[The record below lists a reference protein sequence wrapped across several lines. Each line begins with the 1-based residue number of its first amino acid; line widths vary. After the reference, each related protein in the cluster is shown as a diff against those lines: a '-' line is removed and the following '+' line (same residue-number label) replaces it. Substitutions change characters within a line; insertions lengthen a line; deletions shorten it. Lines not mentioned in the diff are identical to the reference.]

1 MQMATDKETIESG
14 SRKVLGLD
22 LGVGSIGWALIEEQD
37 GQLRQIVGMGSRI
50 VPIES
55 TDVDKFSKGQAI
67 TINAERTARRT
78 ARKGLNRYQQRRAAL
93 TERLREKGMLPD
105 FQAERQIGLW
115 ELRSN
120 AATPGCQLSLQQI
133 GRVLYH
139 LNQKRGYK
147 HSKAD
152 EGGDKKQTDYVE
164 KVNSRYATLKEE
176 GLTIGQHM
184 YQQLVASAVMRP
196 SGPYYTFR
204 VKGEVYPRAAY
215 MEEFDRIM
223 DVQKAFYPDVLT
235 DEWIA
240 EVRNRVIFYQ
250 RPLKSC
256 KHLVSLCEFESK
268 PFTIPATGKVITIG
282 PKCAPRTSPLAQ
294 LCAAWEAVNNI
305 ELTNQEMEKYPI
317 TVAERQAMVEHLCT
331 HDKLSIKDVLKIL
344 GLPAKSEWKGTK
356 QLDKGIKGNNTLL
369 QLRKAL
375 EGLEKGKIDDLLAQD
390 LPIKSVD
397 MVDEVTGEVL
407 TRTQI
412 APSAEDC
419 TLYRLWHS
427 LYSIHDEEELRHTL
441 QKNFDIHDESV
452 LDALCKI
459 DFVKPGYSNKSHKFI
474 RKILPYL
481 MEGMKYSEACEAVEI
496 NHSNSQ
502 TAAERDSR
510 MLLSEIPLIKKGEL
524 RQPLVEK
531 ILNQMINVVNALRAE
546 YGEIDEVHVE
556 LARELKQSQ
565 SERENADK
573 RNSENEKRN
582 KEVADRIKEEHGLT
596 PTRARILK
604 YKLWEESAHKC
615 FYCEKDISGAE
626 VMNGSDGEIEHIIPQ
641 SVLFD
646 DSFSNKVLAC
656 RACNQAKGNQ
666 TAREFMEKKSAEEY
680 EAYLHRVEQLY
691 NGGKKDG
698 KISTTKYKH
707 LLWRTE
713 DIPSNFIDRQLRQS
727 QYISR
732 KAMEILQQS
741 IRLVTA
747 TSGSVTDFLRHTWG
761 YDEIL
766 HTLNFPRYQA
776 AEMTAVVRTKSGRE
790 EERIKDWSKRIDH
803 RHHAIDALTIALTKP
818 YYIQQLNRLNA
829 SHDEMIAEVRQK
841 DYHWDAEYSL
851 LEKWLLTQPHFSTQ
865 EVLEKVDGI
874 LVSFRAGKKVT
885 SPGKR
890 YVYRNGKR
898 VLVQQGLLVPR
909 GALTEETIYGKLGD
923 RYVVKYPL
931 THPSFK
937 VENIVD
943 PTIKRLVEEHLASC
957 GGNAKN
963 ALAKELYSAKG
974 MKIKSVRCYTGLKDS
989 SVAVISRDKE
999 GQPIGYAKLGNNHH
1013 IAIYRDKEGKP
1024 QELAV
1029 TFWQAV
1035 ERKRYGLPVVV
1046 EQPQALWSELI
1057 DREDIPQEVL
1067 ASLPHDDWEFVLSMQ
1082 KNEMFILGMDD
1093 LEFETAMQEHDYRTL
1108 NKYLYRVQKVSHHD
1122 YYFRYHTETKV
1133 DDKYGDKNDRGKSQ
1147 AMGKLKLIKS
1157 LGALIA
1163 QHPHKVRINILG
1175 EITV

>member
-1 MQMATDKETIESG
+1 MYTTTDKDAPKG
-14 SRKVLGLD
+14 SRKILGLD

-37 GQLRQIVGMGSRI
+37 GQLGQILGMGSRI
-50 VPIES
+50 VPIDS

-67 TINAERTARRT
+67 TINADRTSRRT

-93 TERLREKGMLPD
+93 TKRLREKGMLPD
-105 FQAERQIGLW
+105 FEAERQIALW
-115 ELRSN
+115 ELRSH

-152 EGGDKKQTDYVE
+152 EGGEKKQTEYVE
-164 KVNSRYATLKEE
+164 KVNSRYAALKEE
-176 GLTIGQHM
+176 GLTVGQHM

-215 MEEFDRIM
+215 LEEFDRIM
-223 DVQKAFYPDVLT
+223 EVQKVFYPDVLT

-268 PFTIPATGKVITIG
+268 AFTIKATGKVITIG

-305 ELTNQEMEKYPI
+305 ELTNQEMECYLI
-317 TVAERQAMVEHLCT
+317 TAAQRQAMVEHLCT
-331 HDKLSIKDVLKIL
+331 HDKLTTKDVQKIL

-356 QLDKGIKGNNTLL
+356 QLEKGIKGNSTLL

-375 EGLEKGKIDDLLAQD
+375 EGLGKDQTNELLSFD
-390 LPIKSVD
+390 IPVKSID
-397 MVDEVTGEVL
+397 MVDTATGEL
-407 TRTQI
+407 TQRAQI
-412 APSAEDC
+412 DPSAEDS

-427 LYSIHDEEELRHTL
+427 IYSIHDEAELRHTL
-441 QKNFDIHDESV
+441 QKNFDIHDDTV
-452 LDALCKI
+452 LEALCKI

-481 MEGMKYSEACEAVEI
+481 MQGMKYSEACEAVEV

-510 MLLSEIPLIKKGEL
+510 MLLSQIPLIKKGEL
-524 RQPLVEK
+524 RQPLIEK

-556 LARELKQSQ
+556 LARKLKLSQ
-565 SERENADK
+565 SERENTDK
-573 RNSENEKRN
+573 HNRENERKN
-582 KEVADRIKEEHGLT
+582 QEIAKQITEDYGLT

-604 YKLWEESAHKC
+604 YKLWEESEHRC
-615 FYCEKDISGAE
+615 FYCGKPISAADFL
-626 VMNGSDGEIEHIIPQ
+626 NGSEGEIEHIIPQ

-666 TAREFMEKKSAEEY
+666 TAREFMEKQSAGEY
-680 EAYLHRVEQLY
+680 EDYLQRVEKMY
-691 NGGKKDG
+691 NGGKKDS
-698 KISTTKYKH
+698 KISATKYEH
-707 LLWRTE
+707 LLWRKA
-713 DIPSNFIDRQLRQS
+713 DIPSDFIERQLRQS

-741 IRLVTA
+741 IRLVSA
-747 TSGSVTDFLRHTWG
+747 TSGSITDFLRHTWG

-766 HTLNFPRYQA
+766 HTLNFPRYKE
-776 AEMTAVVRTKSGRE
+776 AEMTAIVRTKSGRE

-803 RHHAIDALTIALTKP
+803 RHHAVDALTIALTKP
-818 YYIQQLNRLNA
+818 YYIQKLNSLNA
-829 SHDEMIAEVRQK
+829 SHDEMIAVVRQK

-851 LEKWLLTQPHFSTQ
+851 LEKWLLAQPHFSTR

-885 SPGKR
+885 TPGKR
-890 YVYRNGKR
+890 YVYKNGKR
-898 VLVQQGLLVPR
+898 VLAQKGLLVPR

-943 PTIKRLVEEHLASC
+943 PTIKRLVEERLASFN
-957 GGNAKN
+957 GNAKN
-963 ALAKELYSAKG
+963 AFAAPLYSEEG
-974 MKIKSVRCYTGLKDS
+974 MEIKSVRCYTGLKDS
-989 SVAVISRDKE
+989 SVVAVSRDEK
-999 GQPIGYAKLGNNHH
+999 GLPIGYAKLGNNHH
-1013 IAIYRDKEGKP
+1013 IAIYRDKEGNL
-1024 QELAV
+1024 QELSV

-1046 EQPQALWSELI
+1046 EQPHELWSKLL
-1057 DREDIPQEVL
+1057 DRDDIPQGVL
-1067 ASLPHDDWEFVLSMQ
+1067 ESLPHDDWEFVLSMQ
-1082 KNEMFILGMDD
+1082 QNEMFILGMDD
-1093 LEFETAMQEHDYRTL
+1093 LEFETAMQEKDYRTL
-1108 NKYLYRVQKVSHHD
+1108 NKYLYRVQSISHND
-1122 YYFRYHTETKV
+1122 YFFRYHTETKV
-1133 DDKYGDKNDRGKSQ
+1133 DDKYGDKKDIGKSQ
-1147 AMGKLKLIKS
+1147 TMGKLKRIRS
-1157 LGALIA
+1157 LNALFA

-1175 EITV
+1175 EITI